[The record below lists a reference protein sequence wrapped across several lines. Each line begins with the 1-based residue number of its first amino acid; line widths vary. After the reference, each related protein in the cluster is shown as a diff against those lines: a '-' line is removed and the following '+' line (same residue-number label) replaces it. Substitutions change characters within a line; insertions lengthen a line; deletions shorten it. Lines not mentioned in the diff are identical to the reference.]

1 MPRSLSLL
9 TILLA
14 VVLLAPS
21 RSHAQQPTRADS
33 AQARQAQQDAEMRQ
47 QMQQMP
53 NMMSDMM
60 RQVMQSTTA
69 ALAEPQT
76 AQNLARFTRNYYT
89 ALVAQGFTEEQAMRI
104 VANISFPMLPGR

>member
-1 MPRSLSLL
+1 
-9 TILLA
+9 
-14 VVLLAPS
+14 
-21 RSHAQQPTRADS
+21 
-33 AQARQAQQDAEMRQ
+33 MRQ

-53 NMMSDMM
+53 RMMSDMM

-69 ALAEPQT
+69 ALADPQT

-104 VANISFPMLPGR
+104 VSNVGFPMLPGR

>member
-1 MPRSLSLL
+1 MPRSLPLL

-14 VVLLAPS
+14 AALLAPS
-21 RSHAQQPTRADS
+21 RSHAQQRTRADTVQ
-33 AQARQAQQDAEMRQ
+33 AQPAQQDAEMRQ

-53 NMMSDMM
+53 RMMSDMM

-69 ALAEPQT
+69 ALADPQT

-89 ALVAQGFTEEQAMRI
+89 ALVAQGFTEDQAMRI
-104 VANISFPMLPGR
+104 VASIGFPMLPGR